1 VEPVYLNLG
10 CGKALIPGFVNID
23 AEDGAPVQHDV
34 RMGLPFADRSVD
46 AIYSEHFIEHLTQ
59 AEGIALLRECRRVL
73 RSGGVVR
80 LATPDLDEVV
90 RRYGTEQWLGSGMKR
105 HGYEWVQNR
114 CEMLNL
120 NMREWGHRWL
130 YNEEEL
136 RRLGRLAGLQ
146 FRGRRTI
153 DESEHPALVGLETR
167 PESLLILEFAKFAR
181 EVTGDPLVSIL
192 VPAYNP
198 RYFAE
203 ALESARAQDY
213 PNLEIV
219 VADDDA
225 TGAIE
230 KIALAAAES
239 DARVRYHRNTPRQGP
254 RQNYLRCFELAQGE
268 FIKFLN
274 DDDWLAPS
282 CVRRMIGC
290 FRQHPD
296 VTLVTSHRQC
306 IDEQGQDLPDVAAT
320 ERPVSTDRLVD
331 GVSLA
336 NLVIG
341 KRCNIIGEPTTT
353 MFRREDM
360 ADLLPD
366 FLSFAGMPQPGIGDV
381 GAWLNLLSMGDAI
394 YLVDSLSKF
403 RLHAEQW
410 QRQPG
415 VTDNGVRSFERL
427 EYHGRRFGLRDPA
440 IPLKLL
446 TTPLGRANPRAPQNL
461 YATAVAQVA
470 SRHFASAIAMLEKV
484 LTLDPQYALAHNDL
498 GVLYFRL
505 NERPK
510 GIEHLNLGAAADPGN
525 PMFLMNLGGCYEL
538 MGNWGGALDAYRAVL
553 DLRPQDQEL
562 TARVAALSNRLAEQT

>member
-1 VEPVYLNLG
+1 MEPVYLNLG
-10 CGKALIPGFVNID
+10 CGKVLIPGFVNID
-23 AEDGAPVQHDV
+23 AEEGAPMRHDV
-34 RMGLPFADRSVD
+34 RMGLPFRDASVD

-73 RSGGVVR
+73 RPGGVVR
-80 LATPDLDEVV
+80 MATPDLDEVV
-90 RRYGTEQWLGSGMKR
+90 RRYGTEHWLGSGMKR

-120 NMREWGHRWL
+120 NMREWGHQWL

-136 RRLGRLAGLQ
+136 RRIGRLAGLQ
-146 FRGRRTI
+146 FRGRRGI
-153 DESEHPALVGLETR
+153 DESEHPALRGRETR

-181 EVTGDPLVSIL
+181 QFAADPRVSIL

-230 KIALAAAES
+230 KVVLDAAEG
-239 DARVRYHRNTPRQGP
+239 DARIRYHRNTPRQGP
-254 RQNYLRCFELAQGE
+254 RQNYLRCFELAEGE

-282 CVRRMIGC
+282 CVRRMVEC
-290 FRQHPD
+290 FRRHPD

-306 IDEQGQDLPDVAAT
+306 IDEQGQELPDIAAT
-320 ERPVSTDRLVD
+320 EPPVTTDRLID

-336 NLVIG
+336 NLLIG
-341 KRCNIIGEPTTT
+341 NRSNIVGEPTTT
-353 MFRREDM
+353 MFRREDV

-366 FLSFAGMPQPGIGDV
+366 FLCFAGMPQPGIGDV

-403 RLHAEQW
+403 RLHHEQW

-446 TTPLGRANPRAPQNL
+446 TTPLGRVNPRATARL
-461 YATAVAQVA
+461 YATAVVQVA
-470 SRHFASAIAMLEKV
+470 GGNFGSAIPILERV
-484 LTLDPQYALAHNDL
+484 LTLDPQHALAHNDL
-498 GVLYFRL
+498 GVLYFGL

-510 GIEHLNLGAAADPGN
+510 GVEHLHQGTSADPEN
-525 PMFLMNLGGCYEL
+525 PTFLLNLGGCYEL
-538 MGNWGGALDAYRAVL
+538 MGNWRGALDAYRAAL
-553 DLRPQDQEL
+553 GLRPEDKGIK
-562 TARVAALSNRLAEQT
+562 ARVAALSNRLAEPA